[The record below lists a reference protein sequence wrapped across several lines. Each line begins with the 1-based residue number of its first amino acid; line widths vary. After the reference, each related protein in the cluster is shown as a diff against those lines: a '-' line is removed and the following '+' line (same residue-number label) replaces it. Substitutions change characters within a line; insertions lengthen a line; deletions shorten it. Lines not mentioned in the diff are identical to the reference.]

1 MFSSAGGGGGVTQ
14 NWKKNSK
21 RITPNTQTNLQPL
34 SRQLTNELLVKI
46 EHLDNNPTT
55 FVVGK
60 CTQFVREE
68 QYFLLSSIIRL
79 LWTVQFYM
87 IMICLLGSYHLL
99 LIIRL
104 IHIWLNMNTN
114 LRMLVRRIVVFYHP
128 LRVIHPLRCI
138 LVYKENLYNS

>member
-1 MFSSAGGGGGVTQ
+1 MTQIVKTTVLSYIPPHHKKKLGGGGGLLKIE
-14 NWKKNSK
+14 KKTLK

-68 QYFLLSSIIRL
+68 QYFFALTHNKAAMNSSILYDNDLLVGKLSSIIASL
-79 LWTVQFYM
+79 
-87 IMICLLGSYHLL
+87 
-99 LIIRL
+99 
-104 IHIWLNMNTN
+104 
-114 LRMLVRRIVVFYHP
+114 
-128 LRVIHPLRCI
+128 
-138 LVYKENLYNS
+138 